1 MNAGYAEILTKDE
14 VRALTGR
21 SHRGDQTAWLLEN
34 HWKFALNAAN
44 DPIVGRW
51 YTRIKLAG
59 VDAADAAASTA
70 GPLPD
75 WSKLS

>member
-51 YTRIKLAG
+51 YLRA
-59 VDAADAAASTA
+59 
-70 GPLPD
+70 
-75 WSKLS
+75 KLSGMDNPEFHPDEMPDFSNLA